1 MSCVMGFISHLRL
14 LKLIALP
21 YPVIIESSQPLELI
35 SLSRNPPLRDRQK
48 EKSFITH
55 QIGIGV
61 LIILWGLLYTG
72 FWMVLPQ
79 S

>member
-1 MSCVMGFISHLRL
+1 
-14 LKLIALP
+14 LP

-72 FWMVLPQ
+72 FWI
-79 S
+79 SSGFSGDDEKKGETDD